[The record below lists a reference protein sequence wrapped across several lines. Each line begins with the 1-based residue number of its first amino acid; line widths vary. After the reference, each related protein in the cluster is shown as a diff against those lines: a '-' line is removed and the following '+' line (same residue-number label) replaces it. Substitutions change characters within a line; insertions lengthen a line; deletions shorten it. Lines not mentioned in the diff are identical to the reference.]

1 MEQGKPDF
9 ADYLGYL
16 TQHKKAG
23 PASSI
28 VMNANPFTKGHQY
41 LVEKAAQERPHV
53 YVFVL
58 SEDKSLF
65 SKEARFAMVQKGVAH
80 LPNVTVLSTEDY
92 LVSSATFPT
101 YFLKEKAPLEVAAI
115 QATLDATLFKERIA
129 PILEIQQRYVGEEP
143 YSEVTAVYNQ
153 AMQQV
158 FGQTITLTIVPR
170 LASDGE
176 LISAT
181 KVRKAMAEGDKETLK
196 KFLPATSYQYLVEHK
211 KLMR

>member
-1 MEQGKPDF
+1 M
-9 ADYLGYL
+9 
-16 TQHKKAG
+16 
-23 PASSI
+23 
-28 VMNANPFTKGHQY
+28 
-41 LVEKAAQERPHV
+41 
-53 YVFVL
+53 FVL

-65 SKEARFAMVQKGVAH
+65 SKKHVSQWCKRGRPFTQCDSPIYRR
-80 LPNVTVLSTEDY
+80 LLSFVCDFSY
-92 LVSSATFPT
+92 L
-101 YFLKEKAPLEVAAI
+101 EKAPLEVAAI

>member
-1 MEQGKPDF
+1 
-9 ADYLGYL
+9 
-16 TQHKKAG
+16 
-23 PASSI
+23 
-28 VMNANPFTKGHQY
+28 
-41 LVEKAAQERPHV
+41 
-53 YVFVL
+53 
-58 SEDKSLF
+58 F

-80 LPNVTVLSTEDY
+80 LPNVTFLSTEDY

-143 YSEVTAVYNQ
+143 YSEVTDVYNQ

-170 LASDGE
+170 LAIDGE

-181 KVRKAMAEGDKETLK
+181 KVRKAMVEGDKETLK